1 MWNLDLKTWKLVSLG
16 TLALIASSIPAL
28 DSIGRDN
35 MAAGIVTTLKTKIKE
50 NAEDLEKY
58 EILAEETRK
67 KVTSEKK
74 LRDEAENEV
83 SAMQRKIKLL
93 EDNIERNQDRLEI
106 ITRNLQNTTES
117 LETSDDG
124 RQAIESKY
132 ETTADKIE
140 SLEKQVAEA
149 KKIAE
154 ESDQKCEEIV
164 RKLVLSEHNKDRAED
179 RASRCDDKIKG
190 LEEELNYIGKS
201 MQSLSVNGDKSA
213 EKEDNNEDQIRELK
227 QRFSAAEVS
236 AETADRAVQRLQKEL
251 DVLQDGMLKEKTKKK
266 RMEEDMDSL
275 MTSINNI

>member
-1 MWNLDLKTWKLVSLG
+1 MGSCSTDVGSVTNNLVIGHS
-16 TLALIASSIPAL
+16 L

-35 MAAGIVTTLKTKIKE
+35 MAAGIVNTLKTKIKE

-58 EILAEETRK
+58 E
-67 KVTSEKK
+67 
-74 LRDEAENEV
+74 
-83 SAMQRKIKLL
+83 IKLL

-117 LETSDDG
+117 LETSDYG

-227 QRFSAAEVS
+227 QRFSATEVS